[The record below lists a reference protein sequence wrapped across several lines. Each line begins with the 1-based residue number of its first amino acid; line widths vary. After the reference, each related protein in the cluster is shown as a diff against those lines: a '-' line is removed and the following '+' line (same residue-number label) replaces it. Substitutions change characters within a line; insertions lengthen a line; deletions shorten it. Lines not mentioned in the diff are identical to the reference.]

1 MVGRFPKA
9 IARVPSS
16 RGAAQVKNALET
28 GSLFGYKWGT
38 QGRGAGTVATS
49 LQATSVILIADGD
62 AAARKNLVRT
72 FERAGFATAQASTG
86 REALDLLQGA
96 PPAAAI
102 LEPSLAGGS
111 GYEVCRALR
120 DRFGEAVPIIF
131 VSASRTE
138 SYDRVAGLLL
148 GADDYL
154 AKPFSPDELLA
165 RVRRL
170 VQRGLPASLA
180 IPSLLTKRELEVL
193 GLLAEGL
200 SQREIAT
207 RLTISEKTVGS
218 HIERILSKLGVR
230 SRAQAVALAFRE
242 DLVGV
247 STRTSAL
254 SSHRREDFPRRP
266 DNVIRSVPRRRS

>member
-1 MVGRFPKA
+1 
-9 IARVPSS
+9 
-16 RGAAQVKNALET
+16 
-28 GSLFGYKWGT
+28 
-38 QGRGAGTVATS
+38 VATS
-49 LQATSVILIADGD
+49 ALPASVILIADGD
-62 AAARKNLVRT
+62 AAARKKLARV
-72 FERAGFATAQASTG
+72 FGRAGFATVEASTG
-86 REALDLLQGA
+86 QEALDLVQRA

-102 LEPSLAGGS
+102 LEPSLSGVS

-120 DRFGEAVPIIF
+120 DQFGEAVPIIF

-154 AKPFSPDELLA
+154 AKPFAPDELLA

-170 VQRGLPASLA
+170 VQRALPPSPT
-180 IPSLLTKRELEVL
+180 IPSVLTKRELEVL

-200 SQREIAT
+200 AQREIAT
-207 RLTISEKTVGS
+207 RLTIREKTVGS

-247 STRTSAL
+247 STGTAAL
-254 SSHRREDFPRRP
+254 SSHRPKNLARAAQTT
-266 DNVIRSVPRRRS
+266 